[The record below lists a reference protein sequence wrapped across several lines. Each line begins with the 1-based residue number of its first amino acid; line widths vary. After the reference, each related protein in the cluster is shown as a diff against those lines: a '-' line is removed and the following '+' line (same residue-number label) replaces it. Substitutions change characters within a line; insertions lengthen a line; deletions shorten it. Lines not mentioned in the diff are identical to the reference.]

1 MLSSVSMRIALN
13 FVANGAR
20 LRANG
25 AREIEIQIAPA
36 NTDANAFAACA
47 NGANTIESACRAAD
61 GPPGDWICP
70 GLLLSDRDALIER
83 HFRQRTGLDL
93 PRLEA
98 ECCQITLPTLVEN
111 RAIADVHLK
120 IAAERRLL

>member
-61 GPPGDWICP
+61 GPPGDWIT
-70 GLLLSDRDALIER
+70 ALGYCFPFE
-83 HFRQRTGLDL
+83 T
-93 PRLEA
+93 P
-98 ECCQITLPTLVEN
+98 
-111 RAIADVHLK
+111 
-120 IAAERRLL
+120 

>member
-1 MLSSVSMRIALN
+1 MRIALN

-25 AREIEIQIAPA
+25 AREVEIQIAPA

-61 GPPGDWICP
+61 GPQVIG
-70 GLLLSDRDALIER
+70 SALGYCFPIEM
-83 HFRQRTGLDL
+83 
-93 PRLEA
+93 P
-98 ECCQITLPTLVEN
+98 
-111 RAIADVHLK
+111 
-120 IAAERRLL
+120 